1 MNSTTIEASRLLL
14 RLGLGLIFLFSG
26 MQKVLP
32 GTAGTVTYFS
42 ELGIPWPGLLGPFV
56 SYLELFGAILLM
68 IGLLTRL
75 MGALFFSE
83 MVVAVLVVRLPIAV
97 DADSVADAVAGVR
110 LELLMAIVAGSLVLL
125 GGGRWSLDAFGRRRR
140 PGLVDGAA
148 IASGPGPGRRP
159 ADDPG

>member
-1 MNSTTIEASRLLL
+1 MNSITIEASRLLL

-83 MVVAVLVVRLPIAV
+83 MVVAVLVVRAPIAV
-97 DADSVADAVAGVR
+97 EAASLADAVLAVR
-110 LELLMAIVAGSLVLL
+110 LEFLIAVAAVCLVLL
-125 GGGRWSLDAFGRRRR
+125 GGGRWSGDAVARRVRRQFEAERATDSQRRR
-140 PGLVDGAA
+140 G
-148 IASGPGPGRRP
+148 
-159 ADDPG
+159 